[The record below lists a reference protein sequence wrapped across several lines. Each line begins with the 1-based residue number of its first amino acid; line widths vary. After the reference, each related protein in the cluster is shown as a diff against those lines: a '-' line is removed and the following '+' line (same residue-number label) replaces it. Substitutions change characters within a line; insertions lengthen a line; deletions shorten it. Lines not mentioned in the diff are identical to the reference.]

1 MFQRPDL
8 TGIGVIIP
16 GSEIPKWFRHQSMGA
31 SMDFHEGLL
40 DFMGIAVCAI
50 FVRRQHQPLHQSP
63 SKILGFCVSWCYSV
77 IGCTGECEGR
87 VIPEEFV
94 EIDSYNLWLKYFPF
108 KKGNFEERLSP
119 IHTNGFSWIT
129 VKCETYSAGLEVTS
143 AGLVWLTRK
152 PLKISNKL

>member
-1 MFQRPDL
+1 MIF
-8 TGIGVIIP
+8 
-16 GSEIPKWFRHQSMGA
+16 GSEIPKWFSHPNVGGTVNLQVPS
-31 SMDFHEGLL
+31 DLTCKEL
-40 DFMGIAVCAI
+40 MGIAVCAV

-63 SKILGFCVSWCYSV
+63 YKISGFYVRWCYSV
-77 IGCTGECEGR
+77 IGCTGECEGC